1 MAALTST
8 FWSASGSALD
18 ESSVLLSFPTRR
30 SSDLAYERECSV
42 VTLPPIRI
50 SRAWPAWPPSSS
62 CRCVSSVGWGRCCR
76 GPVWERAA
84 PAGAC
89 NLPLRLPLLRPV
101 DRRARAVVEAGSNG
115 GIDQHVLVGQRQRI
129 ERVQRPD
136 LTTCGVHATAAL
148 QIRQERRVVAA
159 IVELQS
165 PHRTQVLDRLQMRF
179 IGRFGALLPGP
190 AGRLQLL
197 LRLPLLR
204 PVDPRARAVVEAGS
218 N

>member
-76 GPVWERAA
+76 GPVWEERATT
-84 PAGAC
+84 GLC
-89 NLPLRLPLLRPV
+89 SSPLRLPLLGPV
-101 DRRARAVVEAGSNG
+101 DRRARAVVGAGRNG

-129 ERVQRPD
+129 GRVQRPALFPYTTLFRSCIRKGVLRSD
-136 LTTCGVHATAAL
+136 LAADQDQPRL
-148 QIRQERRVVAA
+148 ASLAA
-159 IVELQS
+159 KLE
-165 PHRTQVLDRLQMRF
+165 LQMRF
-179 IGRFGALLPGP
+179 IGRFGALLPG
-190 AGRLQLL
+190 AGVGGAGDHR
-197 LRLPLLR
+197 PLLQSAPAAAAR
-204 PVDPRARAVVEAGS
+204 PG
-218 N
+218 